1 MPDILTE
8 LRGQLGAD
16 AVLDRDSLRARARN
30 YWDATPLE
38 ARALV
43 RPRTTED
50 LSCIMKIC
58 YAREQSVVVH
68 GGLTGV
74 CDADRAGDDDLVISL
89 EHMAAIEGI
98 DSMGRTVTVQAGC
111 RLENLQ
117 QAVERAGLY
126 FPLDLGAR
134 GSCTV
139 GGNVATNAGGMN
151 VIRFGMMR

>member
-58 YAREQSVVVH
+58 YAREQTVVVH

-74 CDADRAGDDDLVISL
+74 CDADHARS
-89 EHMAAIEGI
+89 
-98 DSMGRTVTVQAGC
+98 VTRSALLTRC
-111 RLENLQ
+111 LNLCY
-117 QAVERAGLY
+117 AVNE
-126 FPLDLGAR
+126 
-134 GSCTV
+134 SS
-139 GGNVATNAGGMN
+139 NA
-151 VIRFGMMR
+151 